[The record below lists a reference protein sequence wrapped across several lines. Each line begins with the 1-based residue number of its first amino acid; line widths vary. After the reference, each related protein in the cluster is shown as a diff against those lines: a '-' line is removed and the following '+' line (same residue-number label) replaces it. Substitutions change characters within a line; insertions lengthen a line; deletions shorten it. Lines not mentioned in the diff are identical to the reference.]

1 MSDPVA
7 SVAGRPISMAQL
19 DRRIAEV
26 ARGPRG
32 RHVSPTD
39 TDATGIRSWILRELV
54 DEAIL
59 LGEAR
64 AAGIVGR
71 RSRTVTAAEV
81 ALLVERVTSGIV
93 VPEADVWDYFDRN
106 PDLFRRPATRTVR
119 LVTCS
124 SEAAAAS
131 ADLRAAAPLTMR
143 RGELVGP
150 LEDAIFGAAV
160 GALVGP
166 IESELGW
173 HSARVDEV
181 AEESM
186 VPFVEARREIEAELV
201 RAARL
206 VAFDEWLG
214 GRRRELARLAPG
226 FEHPGQPGHG
236 SSSHR
241 H

>member
-1 MSDPVA
+1 M
-7 SVAGRPISMAQL
+7 
-19 DRRIAEV
+19 
-26 ARGPRG
+26 
-32 RHVSPTD
+32 SPTES
-39 TDATGIRSWILRELV
+39 ATSGIRAWILRELV

-59 LGEAR
+59 FEEAR
-64 AAGIVGR
+64 AAGIVGS
-71 RSRTVTAAEV
+71 RSGTMTAGDV
-81 ALLVERVTSGIV
+81 ALLVELVTTGIV
-93 VPEADVWDYFDRN
+93 VAEAEVRSYFERN

-131 ADLRAAAPLTMR
+131 ADLEAVAPLTMR
-143 RGELVGP
+143 RGELVGAV
-150 LEDAIFGAAV
+150 EDAIFRARV

-166 IESELGW
+166 IETELGW
-173 HSARVDEV
+173 HCARVEAV
-181 AEESM
+181 MEESI
-186 VPFVEARREIEAELV
+186 VPFVEARQEIEAELL

-206 VAFDEWLG
+206 VAFDEWLT
-214 GRRRELARLAPG
+214 GRRRTLARLMPG

>member
-1 MSDPVA
+1 VSDAVA

-19 DRRIAEV
+19 ERRIAEV

-39 TDATGIRSWILRELV
+39 SAAASIRAWILRELV

-59 LGEAR
+59 VEEAR
-64 AAGIVGR
+64 AAGIVGS
-71 RSRTVTAAEV
+71 RSRTVTPAEV
-81 ALLVERVTSGIV
+81 ALLVDRVTSAIV
-93 VPEADVWDYFDRN
+93 VAEADIRDYFERN

-119 LVTCS
+119 LVTCP

-131 ADLRAAAPLTMR
+131 AELDAVTPMKMR
-143 RGELVGP
+143 RGELVGA
-150 LEDAIFGAAV
+150 LEDAIFGAAP

-166 IESELGW
+166 IKSELGW
-173 HSARVDEV
+173 HAARVDE
-181 AEESM
+181 ATEESM
-186 VPFVEARREIEAELV
+186 VPLAEARREIEAELL

-214 GRRRELARLAPG
+214 GRRRALARLAPG
-226 FEHPGQPGHG
+226 FEHPGLPGHG